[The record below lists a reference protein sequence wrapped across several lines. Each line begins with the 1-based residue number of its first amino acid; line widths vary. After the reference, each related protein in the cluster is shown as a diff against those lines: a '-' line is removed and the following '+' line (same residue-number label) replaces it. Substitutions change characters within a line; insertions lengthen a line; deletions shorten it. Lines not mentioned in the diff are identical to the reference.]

1 MIAYLLSDTEY
12 CNVYINNAQQII
24 RRDDFEDS
32 FVKTE
37 DIKNFKLY
45 IHDVVSYKILL
56 NNMFFNKLNGIYFPQ
71 DEIIMKKVL
80 FYLGSNNDLFINM
93 RFQNIVES
101 VIEKFDF
108 KDNDIFR
115 AKHIIKNLCEL
126 EILKEDFSYKNFE
139 DKLFTLESDYN
150 DIIIQLKERAKEI
163 LEKTLG
169 NIDILNFEQIFL
181 SFNTTKNILGEN
193 KL

>member
-1 MIAYLLSDTEY
+1 MLKASRS
-12 CNVYINNAQQII
+12 N
-24 RRDDFEDS
+24 S
-32 FVKTE
+32 
-37 DIKNFKLY
+37 
-45 IHDVVSYKILL
+45 VVSL
-56 NNMFFNKLNGIYFPQ
+56 
-71 DEIIMKKVL
+71 ESRII
-80 FYLGSNNDLFINM
+80 
-93 RFQNIVES
+93 
-101 VIEKFDF
+101 
-108 KDNDIFR
+108 
-115 AKHIIKNLCEL
+115 
-126 EILKEDFSYKNFE
+126 FSLATFSPKNFE